1 MGNLKKI
8 GSKEELEEAIH
19 GVTPI
24 VVVHFSESQC
34 EASRQIDQV
43 FSQLATDFPHALFLR
58 VDFEGKHEISE
69 AYKVSKVPYFLFYK
83 DGKIV
88 ETLRDANPSS
98 LANKIASLAGPTN
111 LAGPAAPASL
121 GMAAGATVIEKVQEM
136 SKEPGSSSDHQNPTP
151 GLSSDL
157 AGRVKQLIDSH
168 RIFLFMEGSP
178 DLPKC
183 QSSKT
188 VIDVLHK
195 EGVAFG
201 SFDVVADN
209 KIREAVK
216 LYSNWP
222 AYPQLYCHGSLI
234 GGNDIVV
241 ALHKNGELS
250 SVFRDHGFDGGSSTT
265 GVADSVTGL
274 SKKLMSHLKDLVN
287 AKPVMVF
294 MEGKNDEPNGYSEN
308 SVIRILREERSPFE
322 IFDVLLD
329 EEVREGL
336 KVLSNWSSYPQ
347 VYVKGEFIG
356 GFDIVSEM
364 HKSGE
369 LTRLLSEKQ
378 IIMLN

>member
-1 MGNLKKI
+1 MGNLKEI

-222 AYPQLYCHGSLI
+222 A
-234 GGNDIVV
+234 
-241 ALHKNGELS
+241 
-250 SVFRDHGFDGGSSTT
+250 
-265 GVADSVTGL
+265 
-274 SKKLMSHLKDLVN
+274 
-287 AKPVMVF
+287 
-294 MEGKNDEPNGYSEN
+294 
-308 SVIRILREERSPFE
+308 
-322 IFDVLLD
+322 
-329 EEVREGL
+329 
-336 KVLSNWSSYPQ
+336 
-347 VYVKGEFIG
+347 
-356 GFDIVSEM
+356 
-364 HKSGE
+364 
-369 LTRLLSEKQ
+369 
-378 IIMLN
+378 